1 MHSSHSRMALPEEN
15 SRRKPYPMPVS
26 QMNSLLTPLSEEYV
40 RLVLS
45 VGLHD
50 PDYVDAYYGP
60 PEWKSETERDHP
72 SLEAIAGRAQ
82 TLIDALRHQHS
93 SGVDDAVMLRHRY
106 LQRQSEAL
114 LERVR
119 LLQGTKRA
127 FDEEA
132 EALYDAIPP
141 TYPEEHFVSLL
152 KSVGDILPGTGD
164 IPARYQEYQKRFMI
178 PRDRLDRVF
187 SAAIAEGRRRTAEHI
202 TLPAGDNF
210 SLEYVTKKPWSGYN
224 WYKGSGQSLIQMNVD
239 FPIPIDR
246 AVDLACHEGYPGHH
260 VYNSLLEEHLV
271 RKRGWMEFSVYALF
285 SPQSLIAEGT
295 ANFGIEMAFPGST
308 RVEYEKEVLFPFAG
322 LPPTEAQ
329 QYYAVHGLVQRLAY
343 AGNEAAR
350 RYLNG
355 VITREEAARWLQQY
369 ALMSPE
375 RSMQRT
381 KFFDVYR
388 SYVINYNLGQ
398 DLVRKYIEAK
408 GGTSD
413 NPGRRWQIFA
423 ELLSSPRLPSTLA

>member
-1 MHSSHSRMALPEEN
+1 
-15 SRRKPYPMPVS
+15 MPVS
-26 QMNSLLTPLSEEYV
+26 QKNSLLTPLSEEYV

-72 SLEAIAGRAQ
+72 SLEAIAGRAE

-93 SGVDDAVMLRHRY
+93 SGVDEAVMLRHRY

-119 LLQGTKRA
+119 LLQGTKRT

-187 SAAIAEGRRRTAEHI
+187 SAAIAEGKRRTAEHI

-210 SLEYVTKKPWSGYN
+210 SLEYVTQKPWSGYN

-271 RKRGWMEFSVYALF
+271 RERGWMEFSVYALF

-369 ALMSPE
+369 ALISPE